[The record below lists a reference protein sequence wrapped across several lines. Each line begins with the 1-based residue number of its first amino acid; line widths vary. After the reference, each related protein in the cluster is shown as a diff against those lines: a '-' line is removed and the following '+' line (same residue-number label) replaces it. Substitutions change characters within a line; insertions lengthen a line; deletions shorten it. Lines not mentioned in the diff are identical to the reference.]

1 MIDTGYL
8 FSNNTNRLFVNT
20 SLGCNANCSYCY
32 LPNLNY
38 SKGKELN
45 TYITAEEL
53 IKQIETYKDFKTG
66 KNGTLISFGCYSEC
80 WDEINKPQTI
90 KLIKY
95 FLEKGNQIQFATK
108 RYVDYKDLID
118 VSKFIKY
125 YNQLTIFISSATISE
140 WNKFEKGTNFQGW
153 SSVIMKNIFINQRR
167 RTAKIKP
174 ADTENDTS
182 GKCSF
187 NEKATDNTP
196 ENNLS
201 AHEIMSKINNCPTDH
216 CRPFRLFL
224 AGYSYKE
231 IADKLALPIGTVKSR
246 IFAARK
252 ILQSALSGYK

>member
-1 MIDTGYL
+1 MLMPGND
-8 FSNNTNRLFVNT
+8 
-20 SLGCNANCSYCY
+20 
-32 LPNLNY
+32 
-38 SKGKELN
+38 
-45 TYITAEEL
+45 YITS
-53 IKQIETYKDFKTG
+53 QILLSQSWLFRLAY
-66 KNGTLISFGCYSEC
+66 NLTL
-80 WDEINKPQTI
+80 D
-90 KLIKY
+90 LDD
-95 FLEKGNQIQFATK
+95 A
-108 RYVDYKDLID
+108 KDLLQETVLKILD
-118 VSKFIKY
+118 NK
-125 YNQLTIFISSATISE
+125 
-140 WNKFEKGTNFQGW
+140 NKFEKGTNFQGW

-201 AHEIMSKINNCPTDH
+201 AHEIMSEINNCPTDH

>member
-1 MIDTGYL
+1 MSRDL
-8 FSNNTNRLFVNT
+8 
-20 SLGCNANCSYCY
+20 SLNARPENIRSQQQIRHVVHF
-32 LPNLNY
+32 NLQ
-38 SKGKELN
+38 E
-45 TYITAEEL
+45 
-53 IKQIETYKDFKTG
+53 IKDRFDNSIQNIE
-66 KNGTLISFGCYSEC
+66 
-80 WDEINKPQTI
+80 
-90 KLIKY
+90 
-95 FLEKGNQIQFATK
+95 
-108 RYVDYKDLID
+108 
-118 VSKFIKY
+118 
-125 YNQLTIFISSATISE
+125 
-140 WNKFEKGTNFQGW
+140 NKFEKGTNFQGW

-174 ADTENDTS
+174 ANTENDTS